1 MLDAG
6 RTASQIAD
14 KLGRKEG
21 GDKLRPCTTH
31 GNGTTTAMPQTSI
44 LISAGEASGDMYAA
58 RLATALRARLDVAL
72 FGMGGPRMRDAGVEI
87 VADYREVHVLGILE
101 VLAKVPSI
109 ARTLGKLS
117 REARRRKP
125 ALAILTDFPGFHLR
139 LARKLKAQG
148 VPSVYFIC
156 PQFWAWRPWRANLV
170 RRRFARGLCIF
181 PFEQEWYRARGVAAD
196 FIGHPLVGE
205 VRATRS
211 REQFAADF
219 GLDAARPIVAILP
232 GSRPGE
238 FRQHLPRILPACA
251 SFGPSRGAQFVL
263 ALAPGIHAAEIAPYL
278 HVGAGAPPLTVVE
291 GATYDAVAAAD
302 LAIVSSGTATV
313 ETALLDTPMIV
324 VYRVAPFT
332 AAVARRLVRTPM
344 FAMVN
349 LIAGRRIVPELIQED
364 LSPERLAMD
373 AARLL
378 DSPGERDVMRRDLA
392 EVRAKLGP
400 AGAID
405 RAADI
410 IAAMLA
416 GKPAA
421 AQSQG
426 TGQPSRRS
434 LVS

>member
-1 MLDAG
+1 
-6 RTASQIAD
+6 
-14 KLGRKEG
+14 
-21 GDKLRPCTTH
+21 
-31 GNGTTTAMPQTSI
+31 MPETSI

-58 RLATALRARLDVAL
+58 RLATALRERVPVHL
-72 FGMGGPRMRDAGVEI
+72 FGMGGPRMREADVEI
-87 VADYREVHVLGILE
+87 VADYREVHVLGITE
-101 VLAKVPSI
+101 VLAKIPSLV
-109 ARTLGKLS
+109 RVLGRLS

-139 LARKLKAQG
+139 LARKLKNRG

-170 RRRFARGLCIF
+170 RRRFVRGLCIF

-205 VRATRS
+205 VRATRT
-211 REQFAADF
+211 REQFAADH
-219 GLDAARPIVAILP
+219 GLDPARPIVAILP

-251 SFGPSRGAQFVL
+251 SVGPSRGAQFVL
-263 ALAPGIHAAEIAPYL
+263 ALAPGLTTAEIAPYL
-278 HVGAGAPPLTVVE
+278 GSDFPVKVIE
-291 GATYDAVAAAD
+291 GSTYDAVAAAD

-313 ETALLDTPMIV
+313 ETALLGTPMIV

-349 LIAGRRIVPELIQED
+349 LIAGRRVVPELIQDD
-364 LSPERLAMD
+364 LTPERVAME

-378 DSPGERDVMRRDLA
+378 DSPTERNRMREDLA
-392 EVRAKLGP
+392 EVRAKLGA

-416 GKPAA
+416 GTPPAKSPA
-421 AQSQG
+421 ER
-426 TGQPSRRS
+426 GQPSPRT